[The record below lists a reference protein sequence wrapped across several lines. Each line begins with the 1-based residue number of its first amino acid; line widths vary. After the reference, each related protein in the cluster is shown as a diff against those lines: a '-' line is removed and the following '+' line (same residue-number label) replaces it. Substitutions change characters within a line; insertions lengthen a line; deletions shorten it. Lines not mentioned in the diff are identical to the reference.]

1 MTEKN
6 FEAHLIRTI
15 QKERIFQASFF
26 DLVDKF
32 EEKLSTFD
40 FKRQSILVN
49 DYFNVGK
56 GQKSILKTL
65 IAEKK
70 VDVENCRKYLTKDGN
85 IKYDFKGI
93 YFFLLEN
100 KPFYVGIS
108 KGVIGRICQHIKGKN
123 HNTSSL
129 AFKLGLLRFEYL
141 NKTKHIGTRKQL
153 NFTTEV
159 EPVKKFLQKQ
169 RIAWISI
176 DNDDEL
182 YLFEIYCSMKFKTIL
197 NSFETH

>member
-1 MTEKN
+1 MMEKN

-141 NKTKHIGTRKQL
+141 NKTKHIVQSS
-153 NFTTEV
+153 V
-159 EPVKKFLQKQ
+159 
-169 RIAWISI
+169 
-176 DNDDEL
+176 
-182 YLFEIYCSMKFKTIL
+182 
-197 NSFETH
+197 

>member
-6 FEAHLIRTI
+6 FETHLIRTI

-141 NKTKHIGTRKQL
+141 NKTKHIGSRKQL